1 MMKSIVII
9 SFIVLLILDA
19 FLRRKQKNE
28 KNKIEDELVG
38 ALLKKD
44 YKKFD
49 QLIDSEDAQRR
60 IAPFNRHYMK
70 LNAAILRNKNIDA
83 VLESFEKIKM
93 NQAQK
98 NELYSK
104 AFGYYVEKENKEKSS
119 YYKDKILN
127 DTKSESL
134 HEMANRMYSIYID
147 KSDMYLDIL
156 LKENESLTG
165 AKRASNDALLAKIY
179 ENKKDNVNQE
189 KYLNQFKEDMK
200 GK

>member
-1 MMKSIVII
+1 MKSIVII
-9 SFIVLLILDA
+9 SFIVLLILDV

-60 IAPFNRHYMK
+60 IAPFNRYYMK

-165 AKRASNDALLAKIY
+165 AKKASNDALLAKIY

>member
-9 SFIVLLILDA
+9 SFIVLLILDV

-60 IAPFNRHYMK
+60 IAPFNRYYMK

-127 DTKSESL
+127 DTKNESL

>member
-1 MMKSIVII
+1 MKSIVII
-9 SFIVLLILDA
+9 SFIVLLILDV

-60 IAPFNRHYMK
+60 IAPFNRYYMK

-127 DTKSESL
+127 DTKNESL

>member
-1 MMKSIVII
+1 MKSIVII
-9 SFIVLLILDA
+9 SFIVLLILDV

-60 IAPFNRHYMK
+60 IAPFNRYYMK

>member
-9 SFIVLLILDA
+9 SFIVLLILDV

-60 IAPFNRHYMK
+60 IAPFNRYYMK

>member
-1 MMKSIVII
+1 
-9 SFIVLLILDA
+9 
-19 FLRRKQKNE
+19 
-28 KNKIEDELVG
+28 
-38 ALLKKD
+38 
-44 YKKFD
+44 
-49 QLIDSEDAQRR
+49 
-60 IAPFNRHYMK
+60 
-70 LNAAILRNKNIDA
+70 
-83 VLESFEKIKM
+83 M

-104 AFGYYVEKENKEKSS
+104 AFGYSVEKENKEKSS

-165 AKRASNDALLAKIY
+165 AKKASNDALLAKIY

-189 KYLNQFKEDMK
+189 KYLNKFKEDMK